1 MFNDIGNKIKKL
13 ASAVAWMGIIASIII
28 GIVLMVTDE
37 ELILLGLII
46 AIAGSISSWVGS
58 FVLFGFGELV
68 DNSTIIVQKLNDN
81 SLKSNVHNAFESVLP
96 VNQTIENK
104 TKIKHQW
111 NGKCQMC
118 DTDDVMVTEAV
129 ITDDLGTRYRYVCD
143 KCFEK
148 YNCKQKTD

>member
-13 ASAVAWMGIIASIII
+13 ASVVAWMGIIASIII

-81 SLKSNVHNAFESVLP
+81 SSKSNVYNAFEPVLP
-96 VNQTIENK
+96 VNQTIKNK

-118 DTDDVMVTEAV
+118 DVDDVMVTEAV
-129 ITDDLGTRYRYVCD
+129 ITDDLGTRYICVCD